1 MKTLWDTHC
10 HLTGYRDPI
19 AVLDEA
25 TKADV
30 DVVAVT
36 EDPGEYRLLRARLG
50 RRNGVTPALG
60 MHPLRAHSFT
70 PADLARFLRMLSQ
83 ATWIGEVGLDF
94 SPAGRPTR
102 TAQTHIFEAILG
114 DARARSLPITIHSRG
129 AEKETINRLLQTD
142 VRSAILHWYT
152 GPATLIDNALA
163 AGAYFS
169 INPAMTATAK
179 GRTLLAAV
187 PMDRILLETDGPFTR
202 VGPRPSRPSDLPT
215 MLDHLAIRW
224 DLPAHAVIQQVQG
237 NQQRLHGLA

>member
-1 MKTLWDTHC
+1 MLWDTHC
-10 HLTGYRDPI
+10 HLTGYRDPV

-60 MHPLRAHSFT
+60 MHPLRAHSFA
-70 PADLARFLRMLSQ
+70 PAHLARFLRMLSQ

-94 SPAGRPTR
+94 SPAGRATR
-102 TAQTHIFEAILG
+102 TAQTRIFEAILG
-114 DARARSLPITIHSRG
+114 DPRARSLPITIHSRG

-169 INPAMTATAK
+169 INPAMTATEK

-187 PMDRILLETDGPFTR
+187 PMDRMLLETDGPFAR

-215 MLDHLAIRW
+215 MIDHLATRW
-224 DLPAHAVIQQVQG
+224 ALPPHHVIQQVQD
-237 NQQRLHGLA
+237 NQQRLHRSA